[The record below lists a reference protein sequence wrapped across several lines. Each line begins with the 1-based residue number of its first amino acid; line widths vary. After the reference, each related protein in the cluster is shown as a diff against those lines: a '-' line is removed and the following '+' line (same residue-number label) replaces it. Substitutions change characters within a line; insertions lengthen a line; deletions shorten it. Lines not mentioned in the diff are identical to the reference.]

1 MALRPSSAEERPRL
15 RRVLLYTHNS
25 IGQGHAV
32 RCLAVLTGMRRQR
45 PEADFLVLTGSE
57 LPQMFLAEGLEVLR
71 LPGLRQELAAGR
83 PLLRPR
89 RLHGLAAEELV
100 GLRRRIIAATARD
113 FAPDAVLVEHY
124 PAGLRGEA
132 LPLLRLAPGT
142 RRRPRPVLV
151 HLGRGAPCQPAWPGP
166 ALPGLDQLL
175 AAYDLRYVLDD
186 PPVAGAGEECPGPSL
201 AYLGP
206 VASRPRRE
214 LPPRHEVLARF
225 GLGGRGM
232 VLVSLGRGGPVATMA
247 RALLAGL
254 PAAGLGPRGVVLAL
268 DPYLDPAA
276 VAELRTLAREAGA
289 LAVPFLPY
297 LVELV
302 AAADLVVCRGGYN
315 AVVELLLTGTPALV
329 VPEAHPSGEQE
340 RRCQGLPP
348 AQIVVAGQEEIV
360 AGRAEVLLRR
370 ALALP
375 PGAGRDDCDK
385 YAVGLRLV
393 EEVEARLAARAG
405 EAGA

>member
-232 VLVSLGRGGPVATMA
+232 VLVSWAGAGRGDHGPGLAGRPARGGPGAPGGG
-247 RALLAGL
+247 AGPGPL
-254 PAAGLGPRGVVLAL
+254 PGPRGGGRTADPGPGGRGAGGPLPAL
-268 DPYLDPAA
+268 S
-276 VAELRTLAREAGA
+276 
-289 LAVPFLPY
+289 
-297 LVELV
+297 VELV
-302 AAADLVVCRGGYN
+302 AAADLVVCR
-315 AVVELLLTGTPALV
+315 
-329 VPEAHPSGEQE
+329 
-340 RRCQGLPP
+340 
-348 AQIVVAGQEEIV
+348 
-360 AGRAEVLLRR
+360 
-370 ALALP
+370 
-375 PGAGRDDCDK
+375 
-385 YAVGLRLV
+385 
-393 EEVEARLAARAG
+393 AATTRWWSCC
-405 EAGA
+405 